1 MKWCARV
8 TGLITIT
15 GSQPVSDILIAL
27 QAAHSRANATNKPM
41 AVMDDLS
48 VQGLTMYTETKAI
61 EIIHPVRKDYVRSRD
76 GQSEN
81 FAN

>member
-1 MKWCARV
+1 MRWSARAH
-8 TGLITIT
+8 GLTMRI

-27 QAAHSRANATNKPM
+27 QTAHLRANATNKPM

-48 VQGLTMYTETKAI
+48 VQEVTMYTETKAI
-61 EIIHPVRKDYVRSRD
+61 EIIHPLRKDYVRCGD
-76 GQSEN
+76 GQREN

>member
-1 MKWCARV
+1 MRWCVLV
-8 TGLITIT
+8 TGLITRT
-15 GSQPVSDILIAL
+15 GSQPVSEILIVL
-27 QAAHSRANATNKPM
+27 QTAHSRANATNKPM

-48 VQGLTMYTETKAI
+48 VQELTMYTETKAI
-61 EIIHPVRKDYVRSRD
+61 EIIHPLRRDYVRCRD